1 MHIIWLLWLCMQAQ
15 MEAKDTQIQQ
25 QDTELREKTAQ
36 INKQQNEEKELQKL
50 RVSYLVIIM
59 MVDSVNVCTSKNKVT
74 GLLILLE
81 SNTNMQTDSLAI
93 GKLLNR
99 QILHKQAIYS

>member
-1 MHIIWLLWLCMQAQ
+1 MQAQ

-59 MVDSVNVCTSKNKVT
+59 MVDSVNVCTSKIK
-74 GLLILLE
+74 
-81 SNTNMQTDSLAI
+81 
-93 GKLLNR
+93 
-99 QILHKQAIYS
+99 

>member
-1 MHIIWLLWLCMQAQ
+1 

-59 MVDSVNVCTSKNKVT
+59 MVDSVNVCTSKIK
-74 GLLILLE
+74 
-81 SNTNMQTDSLAI
+81 
-93 GKLLNR
+93 
-99 QILHKQAIYS
+99 